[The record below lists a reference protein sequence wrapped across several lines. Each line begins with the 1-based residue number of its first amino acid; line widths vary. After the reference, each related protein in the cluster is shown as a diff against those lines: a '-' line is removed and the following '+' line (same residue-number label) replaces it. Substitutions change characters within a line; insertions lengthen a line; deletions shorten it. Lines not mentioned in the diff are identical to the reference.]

1 MTAQTAIDVAIIG
14 AGPCGLAAAISAR
27 AAGLDALVFDAQ
39 CVVSS
44 ITQYPTYATFFST
57 AEKLSLGGLPFVT
70 AGEKPSRR
78 DALAY
83 YRAVVRYFGI
93 PVRQYEPV
101 SRIDGH
107 DGAFVVHTS
116 RRGVERETHARAVVI
131 ATGYWGSPN
140 RLGVPGEDLPHVSH
154 AFREGHFAF
163 QQNALVIGGGNSAA
177 EAALDL
183 WRAGSRVTLVHFGP
197 TFDKKIKPW
206 VLPDFTNR
214 VAEGSINAVWN
225 SRVLEIGAEKVM
237 VRSTDGVVS
246 ALPADHVFLMTG
258 FAPSVQLLEQAGV
271 SIDRVTGIPQ
281 HDSKTLETNVPGIFI
296 AGVVVAGYDANK
308 VFIENGRFHGDVIV
322 AHLLGRPTPPPP
334 KLSAELDT

>member
-1 MTAQTAIDVAIIG
+1 MTAHTAIDVAIIG

-107 DGAFVVHTS
+107 DGAFVVHARRTRAPSSLRRGTGGRPIASEFRARICLTCLTRFARGTS
-116 RRGVERETHARAVVI
+116 RFSRTRSSSEVATRPLKRHSICGAQARA
-131 ATGYWGSPN
+131 
-140 RLGVPGEDLPHVSH
+140 
-154 AFREGHFAF
+154 
-163 QQNALVIGGGNSAA
+163 
-177 EAALDL
+177 
-183 WRAGSRVTLVHFGP
+183 
-197 TFDKKIKPW
+197 
-206 VLPDFTNR
+206 
-214 VAEGSINAVWN
+214 
-225 SRVLEIGAEKVM
+225 
-237 VRSTDGVVS
+237 
-246 ALPADHVFLMTG
+246 
-258 FAPSVQLLEQAGV
+258 
-271 SIDRVTGIPQ
+271 
-281 HDSKTLETNVPGIFI
+281 
-296 AGVVVAGYDANK
+296 
-308 VFIENGRFHGDVIV
+308 
-322 AHLLGRPTPPPP
+322 
-334 KLSAELDT
+334 